1 MTTPR
6 APTDELALDD
16 ANAVRFMKFYAS
28 LAGATAAATTDAGES
43 DDVGQTVS
51 RTVRFFDRKDF
62 MSVHGD
68 DATYVAKEFYKV
80 RARVMIA
87 RASSRGVDGRCA
99 ERAWAR

>member
-1 MTTPR
+1 MATLTPTPR

-28 LAGATAAATTDAGES
+28 LARANGVEGE
-43 DDVGQTVS
+43 DDVGQTMS

-80 RARVMIA
+80 RRTIRFA
-87 RASSRGVDGRCA
+87 
-99 ERAWAR
+99 